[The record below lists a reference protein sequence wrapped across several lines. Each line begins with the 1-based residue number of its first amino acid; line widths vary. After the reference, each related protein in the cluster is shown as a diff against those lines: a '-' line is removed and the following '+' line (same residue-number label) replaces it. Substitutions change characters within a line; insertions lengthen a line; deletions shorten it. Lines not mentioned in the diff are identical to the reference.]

1 MGIIGLQASK
11 EVKCI
16 RKRTT
21 GDPFINLPDEL
32 FLNILA
38 LLSSR
43 EVCQL
48 RLQNKYI
55 RSFIDNSEEAR
66 SIDIYVRHDARKA
79 EPWGHVPAFSRVNLR
94 EALTH
99 LARNYGRLP
108 ARNGHVKVTDAAAKT
123 ILDLWSEPVLTDGLC
138 NDASLVMNAFVQ
150 LHHVQRLLADDERKG
165 RFEDNGLCVAL
176 SALRSRLLVICCLE
190 REYVWPVDRG

>member
-11 EVKCI
+11 EVKRM
-16 RKRTT
+16 RKEST

-32 FLNILA
+32 FLGILT
-38 LLSSR
+38 LLPSR

-55 RSFIDNSEEAR
+55 RNFIDNSEEAR
-66 SIDIYVRHDARKA
+66 SIDIYVRHDAREA
-79 EPWGHVPAFSRVNLR
+79 EPWDDAPCAY
-94 EALTH
+94 
-99 LARNYGRLP
+99 YGRLHSG
-108 ARNGHVKVTDAAAKT
+108 NGYVKVTDAVAKT
-123 ILDLWSEPVLTDGLC
+123 VLDLWSEPILTDTFC
-138 NDASLVMNAFVQ
+138 DESLILDAFVQ

-165 RFEDNGLCVAL
+165 RFEDNCLCVARN
-176 SALRSRLLVICCLE
+176 ALRSKLLVICSLE

>member
-11 EVKCI
+11 EVKRM
-16 RKRTT
+16 RKEST

-32 FLNILA
+32 FLGILT
-38 LLSSR
+38 LLPSR

-55 RSFIDNSEEAR
+55 RNFIDNSEEAR

-79 EPWGHVPAFSRVNLR
+79 EPWDHIPDFSRVDLR
-94 EALTH
+94 EALTR
-99 LARNYGRLP
+99 LARDYGRLP
-108 ARNGHVKVTDAAAKT
+108 SRNGYVKVTDAVAKT
-123 ILDLWSEPVLTDGLC
+123 VLDLWSEPVLTDTFC
-138 NDASLVMNAFVQ
+138 DESLVLDAFVQ
-150 LHHVQRLLADDERKG
+150 LHHVQRLLVDDERKG
-165 RFEDNGLCVAL
+165 RFEDNGLCVARN
-176 SALRSRLLVICCLE
+176 ALRSRLLVICGLE